1 MEHARF
7 DLKSRR
13 RSKLFWLL
21 VCCAF
26 GIAVNM
32 IGVLISRALHLPL
45 FFNSVG
51 TILTAATGGSLPGIL
66 VAFLTNLICGAIDSV
81 SLYYS
86 GLNVII
92 ALAAGIMSWR
102 GWFKR
107 AKTILPAILLFAVV
121 GGVLGAALSN
131 LMGAFSLSESTAS
144 SVATHIFEAF
154 KISEGASVY
163 LANML
168 VDLADK
174 TVGVLLAAAAQKFL
188 PSAFLDKIRFAG
200 WMQNPMSPQMRRE
213 VRSRKVRGASLRFK
227 IPALIAI
234 ASLLV
239 SIGALGSA
247 FNLYRDNALED
258 HKELGA
264 GIAKLVASEIDGD
277 MIDKYFEEGDGLP
290 GYADTEE
297 HLYAIYNSSTD
308 IQYIYVYQIRE
319 DGCHVV
325 FDLDT
330 PDLEGGN
337 LGDFI
342 GFDDTF
348 LPYVPSLLKGD
359 PIEPIISDETFGWL
373 ITFYEPVYDSAGQCK
388 AYAAA
393 DISMNLLNRN
403 NTSFL
408 VQSCSMFLGFFI
420 VVLSIGLWVA
430 ENSITIP
437 INSIDLVSGSV
448 KYDSREN
455 RTESLQR
462 IEALQIRSGDEI
474 ENLYDSLLDSTQNTI
489 RYIEESEHRADI
501 IEKMQSG
508 LIILMADLVE
518 SRDKSTGDHIRK
530 TAAYVRIIIDELI
543 KEGVYTEELTDEYV
557 SKVVNLAPL
566 HDIGKIHVSD
576 AILNKPGK
584 LTDDEFK
591 KMKGHTTAGFEIL
604 VNAKDLVPE
613 AEYLEEAQ
621 NLAAYHHERW
631 DGKGYP
637 NGLGGE
643 DIPLSAR
650 IMSVADVFDA
660 LVSRRCYKPP
670 FSYDTALNIIQE
682 GAGSQFDPKIV
693 AAFLNAKD
701 SVLKVAQEHSLRE
714 NAVETPPD
722 GKTE

>member
-1 MEHARF
+1 MGNTGF
-7 DLKSRR
+7 DLKSTK
-13 RSKLFWLL
+13 RSKLLWLL
-21 VCCAF
+21 ICCAF

-32 IGVLISRALHLPL
+32 IGVLLSMALKLPL

-51 TILTAATGGSLPGIL
+51 TVLSAATGGSLPGIL
-66 VAFLTNLICGAIDSV
+66 VAFLTNLICGAMDSV
-81 SLYYS
+81 SFYYS
-86 GLNVII
+86 GLNVIV
-92 ALAAGIMSWR
+92 ALAAGIMSSR
-102 GWFKR
+102 GWFR
-107 AKTILPAILLFAVV
+107 RTKTIVPAILVFAVL

-131 LMGAFSLSESTAS
+131 MMGVFSS
-144 SVATHIFEAF
+144 SNRAVMPVVKQVYENGI
-154 KISEGASVY
+154 ISAGASVY
-163 LANML
+163 LS
-168 VDLADK
+168 DLLIDLSDK
-174 TVGVLLAAAAQKFL
+174 TIGVLLAAAAQRFL
-188 PSAFLDKIRFAG
+188 PKNLLEKIRFAG
-200 WMQNPMSPQMRRE
+200 WMQAPMSQSMRRE
-213 VRSRKVRGASLRFK
+213 VRSRKVRSASLRFR

-247 FNLYRDNALED
+247 FNLYRDNALEE
-258 HKELGA
+258 HKKLGS
-264 GIAKLVASEIDGD
+264 GIAKLVATEIDGD
-277 MIDKYFEEGDGLP
+277 MIDAYFKEGDGSDS
-290 GYADTEE
+290 YKKTEKR
-297 HLYAIYNSSTD
+297 LYAIYDSSPD
-308 IQYIYVYQIRE
+308 IQYVYVYQIRE

-342 GFDDTF
+342 GFDDAF
-348 LPYVPSLLKGD
+348 LPYVPALLKGE

-388 AYAAA
+388 AYAAT
-393 DISMNLLNRN
+393 DISMRLLNQN
-403 NTSFL
+403 NLSFL

-448 KYDSREN
+448 KYDSKESRA
-455 RTESLQR
+455 ESLRR

-474 ENLYDSLLDSTQNTI
+474 ENLYVSLMDATENTV

-530 TAAYVRIIIDELI
+530 TAAYVRIIIDELL
-543 KEGVYTEELTDEYV
+543 KEGVYTDDLTDEYIG
-557 SKVVNLAPL
+557 KVINLAPL

-576 AILNKPGK
+576 SILNKPGR

-591 KMKGHTTAGFEIL
+591 IMKSHTTAGHGIL

-613 AEYLEEAQ
+613 ADYLEEAQ

-637 NGLGGE
+637 NGLSGE
-643 DIPLSAR
+643 EIPLSAR
-650 IMSVADVFDA
+650 IMAVADVFDA

-670 FSYDTALNIIQE
+670 FSYDTALGIIRD
-682 GAGSQFDPKIV
+682 GAGTQFDPKIV
-693 AAFLNAKD
+693 EAFLNAKD
-701 SVLKVAQEHSLRE
+701 SVLKVAQEHSQRE
-714 NAVETPPD
+714 NAAETPSD
-722 GKTE
+722 GAVN

>member
-1 MEHARF
+1 
-7 DLKSRR
+7 
-13 RSKLFWLL
+13 
-21 VCCAF
+21 
-26 GIAVNM
+26 M
-32 IGVLISRALHLPL
+32 IGVLISKALGLPV
-45 FFNSVG
+45 FFDSIG
-51 TILTAATGGSLPGIL
+51 TILSAATGGSLPGIL
-66 VAFLTNLICGAIDSV
+66 VAFLTNLICGAFDSA

-92 ALAAGIMSWR
+92 ALAAGIMSNR
-102 GWFKR
+102 GWFKKG
-107 AKTILPAILLFAVV
+107 KTIVPAILVFAVL
-121 GGVLGAALSN
+121 GGILGAALSK
-131 LMGAFSLSESTAS
+131 LMGAFSFAENNISSLARYILKIGILSESTS
-144 SVATHIFEAF
+144 I
-154 KISEGASVY
+154 Y
-163 LANML
+163 LSNMI

-174 TVGVLLAAAAQKFL
+174 AIGVLLAFAAQRFL
-188 PSAFLDKIRFAG
+188 PDSLLEKIRFAG
-200 WMQNPMSPQMRRE
+200 WMQAPLSQDMRRE
-213 VRSRKVRGASLRFK
+213 IRSRKVRHISLRIK

-239 SIGALGSA
+239 SVGALASA
-247 FNLYRDNALED
+247 YNLYRDNALED
-258 HKELGA
+258 HKRLGA

-277 MIDKYFEEGDGLP
+277 MIETYFRDGDSLQS
-290 GYADTEE
+290 YADTENR
-297 HLYAIYNSSTD
+297 LYAIYNSSPD

-342 GFDDTF
+342 DFDDAF
-348 LPYVPSLLKGD
+348 MPYVPDLLQGK

-373 ITFYEPVYDSAGQCK
+373 ITFYEPVYDSTGQCR

-403 NTSFL
+403 NMSFL
-408 VQSCSMFLGFFI
+408 VQSFSMFLGFFI
-420 VVLSIGLWVA
+420 VVLTLGLWVA

-437 INSIDLVSGSV
+437 INSIDMASGSV
-448 KYDSREN
+448 KYDSKEN
-455 RTESLQR
+455 RLESLKR
-462 IEALQIRSGDEI
+462 IEELQIRSGDEI
-474 ENLYDSLLDSTQNTI
+474 ENLYGSLMDSTQNTV
-489 RYIEESEHRADI
+489 RYIEESEHRAEI

-530 TAAYVRIIIDELI
+530 TAAYVRIIIDELK
-543 KEGVYTEELTDEYV
+543 KEGVYADELTDEYV
-557 SKVVNLAPL
+557 GKVINLAPL

-576 AILNKPGK
+576 AILNKPGR
-584 LTDDEFK
+584 LTDEEFA
-591 KMKGHTTAGFEIL
+591 KMKGHTTAGYEIL

-613 AEYLEEAQ
+613 ADYLEEAQ

-637 NGLGGE
+637 NGLRGE
-643 DIPLSAR
+643 EIPLSAR
-650 IMSVADVFDA
+650 IMAVADVFDA

-693 AAFLNAKD
+693 EAFLNAKE
-701 SVLKVAQEHSLRE
+701 SVLQVAQEHSRRE
-714 NAVETPPD
+714 MALENQFDE
-722 GKTE
+722 

>member
-1 MEHARF
+1 MDNTSF
-7 DLKSRR
+7 DLKSKR
-13 RSKLFWLL
+13 RSKLLWLL
-21 VCCAF
+21 ICCAF

-32 IGVLISRALHLPL
+32 IGVLISRALNLPL

-51 TILTAATGGSLPGIL
+51 SILSAATGGSLPGIL
-66 VAFLTNLICGAIDSV
+66 VAFLTNLICGAVDSV

-92 ALAAGIMSWR
+92 ALAAGIMSR
-102 GWFKR
+102 QGWFKK
-107 AKTILPAILLFAVV
+107 AKTILPAILTFAVL

-131 LMGAFSLSESTAS
+131 VIGAFSFPEGAASSALKRLFEGGKLSESAS
-144 SVATHIFEAF
+144 IF
-154 KISEGASVY
+154 IS
-163 LANML
+163 NMI

-188 PSAFLDKIRFAG
+188 PKPFLEKIRFAG
-200 WMQNPMSPQMRRE
+200 WIQAPMSQSMRRE
-213 VRSRKVRGASLRFK
+213 VRSRKVRGASLRFR

-239 SIGALGSA
+239 AVGALGSA

-258 HKELGA
+258 HKKLGA
-264 GIAKLVASEIDGD
+264 GIAKLVASELDGD
-277 MIDKYFEEGDGLP
+277 MIDTYFEEGDGLSS
-290 GYADTEE
+290 YTDTEKR
-297 HLYAIYNSSTD
+297 LYAIYNSSPD

-342 GFDDTF
+342 DFDDAF

-437 INSIDLVSGSV
+437 INSIDMASGSV
-448 KYDSREN
+448 KYDSKEN
-455 RTESLQR
+455 RAESIKR

-474 ENLYDSLLDSTQNTI
+474 ENLYVSLMDSTQNTI
-489 RYIEESEHRADI
+489 RYIEESERRADI

-530 TAAYVRIIIDELI
+530 TAAYVRIIIDELL
-543 KEGVYTEELTDEYV
+543 KEGVYADELTDAYV

-576 AILNKPGK
+576 SILNKPGK
-584 LTDDEFK
+584 LTDDEFM
-591 KMKGHTTAGFEIL
+591 KMKGHTTAGYDIL

-613 AEYLEEAQ
+613 ADYLEEAQ

-643 DIPLSAR
+643 EIPLSAR
-650 IMSVADVFDA
+650 IMAVADVFDA

-670 FSYDTALNIIQE
+670 FSYDTALTIIRD
-682 GAGSQFDPKIV
+682 GAGTQFDPRIV
-693 AAFLNAKD
+693 EAFLNAKER
-701 SVLKVAQEHSLRE
+701 VLKVAQEHSRRE
-714 NAVETPPD
+714 TITEAPPD
-722 GKTE
+722 NQEA